1 MIKLA
6 VIKEGKNPPDERV
19 PFSPQQC
26 KIIEDTFKQAQVFV
40 QSSQVRRFKDAEYS
54 NLGVTVVD
62 DVSDCD
68 IFFGVK
74 EVKIEDLI
82 ENKTYF
88 FFSHTIKKQPYNQT
102 LLQAILAKNI
112 TLIDYECLVDENNKR
127 IIGFGRY
134 AGIVGAYNALLA
146 CGLKHKNYTLKPAYQ
161 CADYEEVLQELSKVN
176 LPPLKFVL
184 TGRGRVSSGAMEILD
199 FLNIEQVSVH
209 DYLTKNF
216 NKPVYVQ
223 LAVTDYNKRIDGKEL
238 GILDFFKNYSDY
250 ESDFMRFA
258 EVSDIYISCHFWQSG
273 SPYIFSR
280 EDIKKPN
287 FKINLVADVSCD
299 IDGPVACTIRPS
311 TIKKPLYGYH
321 KFTEQEVGFDD
332 KDAITVMAVDNLPCE
347 LPKNASVDFGNDLIK
362 NVLPSLLTKD
372 DKKIIEKATIAKN
385 GRLTPNFQYLK
396 EYAGEL

>member
-146 CGLKHKNYTLKPAYQ
+146 YGLKHKNYTLKPAYQ

-223 LAVTDYNKRIDGKEL
+223 LAVTDYNKRIDGQEL